1 MSGPADPTD
10 ALPEAGGVYVFVMH
24 CGRAFS
30 ARIGALGE
38 LGFEPGF
45 YCYVGS
51 ARAGLRAR
59 VCRHLRRGGKRP
71 HWHIDYLR
79 PCVRGVGAMVWP
91 GKDADECVLS
101 GLVAEKAERS
111 VPNFGC
117 SDCACGSHLHFTRKH
132 PAELLRQIAPEGA
145 RWIAFGGE
153 DEAT

>member
-1 MSGPADPTD
+1 MSRPAEPTD
-10 ALPEAGGVYVFVMH
+10 ALPEAGGVYVFVVH

-38 LGFEPGF
+38 LEFHRGF

-59 VCRHLRRGGKRP
+59 VSRHLRRDGKRR

-79 PCVRGVGAMVWP
+79 PRVRGVGAIVWC
-91 GKDADECVLS
+91 GTEADECVLS
-101 GLVAEKAERS
+101 RLVAEEADLS

-117 SDCACGSHLHFTRKH
+117 SDCPCGSHLHFTRKH